1 VAQHLPTKGGVEA
14 VIFWCGVNAIIGYL
28 IGKAKNEVGGAIVL
42 SILLG
47 PIGWL
52 IAALSRGHLRK
63 CPFCAEQV
71 KPEATVCKHCGSKL
85 PPAYD
90 RIRDDHPQIGSR
102 PKANQKP
109 TTEAATGGGRKS
121 KAVTV
126 IGVIIMLA
134 ILAIAVLRYYKNRDT
149 DVASSNLEEVA
160 DKAHAHHSSS
170 ASDTPTPTPQ
180 PELRGM
186 SVMRLV
192 RIKTPDGELI
202 IPKGT
207 PVRVI
212 NEESSPGT
220 TLINYDGYTV
230 PVPSAIL
237 GPVPN

>member
-1 VAQHLPTKGGVEA
+1 MEA

-28 IGKAKNEVGGAIVL
+28 IGKSKNEVGGTIVL

-52 IAALSRGHLRK
+52 IAALSHGHLRK

-71 KPEATVCKHCGSKL
+71 KPEATICKHCGSKL
-85 PPAYD
+85 SPTYE
-90 RIRDDHPQIGSR
+90 RIRDRPQIGSR

-134 ILAIAVLRYYKNRDT
+134 ILAIAVLRYYENRET
-149 DVASSNLEEVA
+149 DVASSTLKEAA
-160 DKAHAHHSSS
+160 DKADAYLRVSHASHSSY
-170 ASDTPTPTPQ
+170 ASDSPMPAPQ

-212 NEESSPGT
+212 NEESTAGT

-237 GPVPN
+237 GPIPN

>member
-1 VAQHLPTKGGVEA
+1 VEV
-14 VIFWCGVNAIIGYL
+14 VIFWCGFNAIIGYL
-28 IGKAKNEVGGAIVL
+28 IGKSKNAVGGAIVL

-71 KPEATVCKHCGSKL
+71 KPEAMVCKHCGSKL
-85 PPAYD
+85 PPID
-90 RIRDDHPQIGSR
+90 ERIRDHPQIGSR

-109 TTEAATGGGRKS
+109 TTEAAPSGGRKS
-121 KAVTV
+121 AAVTV
-126 IGVIIMLA
+126 IGVIIVLA
-134 ILAIAVLRYYKNRDT
+134 ILAIAAVRYYENRKT
-149 DVASSNLEEVA
+149 DVASSNLEEAA
-160 DKAHAHHSSS
+160 DKADAYLRVSHASHSSY
-170 ASDTPTPTPQ
+170 ASDSPMPTPQ
-180 PELRGM
+180 PELRGI

-192 RIKTPDGELI
+192 RINTPDGELI

>member
-1 VAQHLPTKGGVEA
+1 
-14 VIFWCGVNAIIGYL
+14 
-28 IGKAKNEVGGAIVL
+28 
-42 SILLG
+42 
-47 PIGWL
+47 
-52 IAALSRGHLRK
+52 
-63 CPFCAEQV
+63 V
-71 KPEATVCKHCGSKL
+71 KPEATLCKHCGSKL
-85 PPAYD
+85 PPTYE
-90 RIRDDHPQIGSR
+90 RTRDHPQIGSR

-109 TTEAATGGGRKS
+109 TTEAAAGSGRKS
-121 KAVTV
+121 TAITA

-134 ILAIAVLRYYKNRDT
+134 ILAIAVLWYYENRKT
-149 DVASSNLEEVA
+149 DVVSNNLEEVV
-160 DKAHAHHSSS
+160 DKADASLRMSHASHSSY
-170 ASDTPTPTPQ
+170 ASDTPMPTPQ

-212 NEESSPGT
+212 NEESSPGPGT

-237 GPVPN
+237 GPIPN

>member
-1 VAQHLPTKGGVEA
+1 VEA
-14 VIFWCGVNAIIGYL
+14 VILWCGVNAIIGYL

-52 IAALSRGHLRK
+52 IAALRRGHLRK

-85 PPAYD
+85 PPPTYE
-90 RIRDDHPQIGSR
+90 RMGDHPQIGSR

-134 ILAIAVLRYYKNRDT
+134 ILAIAVLYYYKNRET
-149 DVASSNLEEVA
+149 DVASGNLEEAAHKA
-160 DKAHAHHSSS
+160 DAYLRVSHASHSSY
-170 ASDTPTPTPQ
+170 ASDTPMPAPQ